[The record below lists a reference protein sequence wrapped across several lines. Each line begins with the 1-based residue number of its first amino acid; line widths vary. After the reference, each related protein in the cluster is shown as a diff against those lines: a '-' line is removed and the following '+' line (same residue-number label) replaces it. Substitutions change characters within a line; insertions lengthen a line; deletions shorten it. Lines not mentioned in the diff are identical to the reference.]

1 MSVLKFMKKD
11 YNFYL
16 IGEKAIKYFDDNS
29 LFVEK

>member
-16 IGEKAIKYFDDNS
+16 VGKKAVMYFDFNS